1 MRAVAGLRMEA
12 RRQRRIKDD
21 RELVEQKK
29 IAHLEASIKDLQGQR
44 DTKSEENEI
53 LTKRLASQEE
63 LFADLRDAQDEAS
76 DLADRCRHLFASVL
90 SYQDTPEC
98 KRDVLIA
105 YLDAHGIKHVSDRC
119 AALLI
124 MITDK
129 SLDQEQRRNFAF
141 AIMQKYLNVRHQEP
155 YRSFVDEVKKELS
168 LSGDAGLEHDSQRWN
183 REIGD
188 DPQLLLRVADEFTD
202 DRPKQKKQA
211 GKSLRRG

>member
-1 MRAVAGLRMEA
+1 M
-12 RRQRRIKDD
+12 
-21 RELVEQKK
+21 
-29 IAHLEASIKDLQGQR
+29 
-44 DTKSEENEI
+44 
-53 LTKRLASQEE
+53 
-63 LFADLRDAQDEAS
+63 
-76 DLADRCRHLFASVL
+76 L

-141 AIMQKYLNVRHQEP
+141 EIVQKHHNVRHQEP

-168 LSGDAGLEHDSQRWN
+168 LSGDAGLEPDSQRWN

-188 DPQLLLRVADEFTD
+188 DPESLLKVAAGFASVMNYDTWLDFKIQPMSKMNSYIDVYASMYEKYSIDCPIDRDRVNVPLSFLYKHKLELYLILI
-202 DRPKQKKQA
+202 
-211 GKSLRRG
+211 KSKLSFLYFML